1 MLLLAHE
8 SEKMVDRHL
17 FLEPMNVVT
26 KLDRETLWARRRNQG
41 HSDVVHSTRRAL
53 VVSQVVVIDGHLHI
67 VVGDLLG

>member
-1 MLLLAHE
+1 
-8 SEKMVDRHL
+8 
-17 FLEPMNVVT
+17 MNVVT

-41 HSDVVHSTRRAL
+41 HSDVVHSTRRAV